1 MGLEPH
7 GKTCPKT
14 ERFWGTGRVVL
25 WLCGGEGVAADS
37 GRAPQGRI
45 MSAAQECIM
54 PTGEL
59 KDFFRC
65 FIDAAPYYP
74 AFVCSPAK
82 L

>member
-1 MGLEPH
+1 MGRHVQRLKGFGAQGELCC
-7 GKTCPKT
+7 GCVA
-14 ERFWGTGRVVL
+14 GRD
-25 WLCGGEGVAADS
+25 VAADS